1 MVNGLERSIMKIL
14 LQHRVEGEQLER
26 LENIVGDEHTY
37 IMANSRDEIAEEGK
51 DADIFF
57 GFCSEDIF
65 PHLAN
70 IKWIQASSAG
80 MDKHMYPAMRES
92 DVILTNAAGLYG
104 THVADQAFALL
115 LGLAR
120 GIHHFVRNQDRHK
133 WGGSRSPMIEIDGLK
148 IGIVGLGGIGM
159 QMVKRAKGFDMYII
173 GVDAY
178 RTDKPDSVDELL
190 PMDKLVDVMSRVDVV
205 MIACPL
211 TEETLGLINAEN
223 LSAMPPTAYLINVAR
238 GPIIKEDDLIA
249 ILQEGKIAG
258 AGLDVTETEPLADDS
273 PLWDMDNVIITPHA
287 AGGSQHRMRRITEF
301 FLDNLERYLK
311 GEALRNVVDK
321 QLGF

>member
-1 MVNGLERSIMKIL
+1 MKIL
-14 LQHRVEGEQLER
+14 LQHRVEGEQLNR
-26 LENIVGDEHTY
+26 LENILGDEHTY
-37 IMANSRDEIAEEGK
+37 TMAHSREKIAEEGK

-65 PHLAN
+65 PHLVN
-70 IKWIQASSAG
+70 IKWVQASSAG
-80 MDKHMYPAMRES
+80 MDKHMYPAMCES

-115 LGLAR
+115 LGLTR
-120 GIHHFVRNQDRHK
+120 GIHHFVRNQDHHK
-133 WGGSRSPMIEIDGLK
+133 WGGSKSPMIEIDGFR

-159 QMVKRAKGFDMYII
+159 QMVKRAKGFDMRVIA
-173 GVDAY
+173 VDAY
-178 RTDKPDSVDELL
+178 RTEKPDSVDELL
-190 PMDKLVDVMSRVDVV
+190 PMDKLADMMSRVDVV

-211 TEETLGLINAEN
+211 TEETRGLINAEN
-223 LSAMPPTAYLINVAR
+223 LSAMQPTAYLINVAR
-238 GPIIKEDDLIA
+238 GPIVKEDDLIE

-258 AGLDVTETEPLADDS
+258 AGLDVTETEPLADES

-311 GEALRNVVDK
+311 GEDLKNVVDK
-321 QLGF
+321 KLGF

>member
-1 MVNGLERSIMKIL
+1 MKIL
-14 LQHRVEGEQLER
+14 LQHKVEGEQLKR
-26 LENIVGDEHTY
+26 LEDIIGDKHTY
-37 IMANSRDEIAEEGK
+37 VLPISREELVLECE
-51 DADIFF
+51 DTDIFF

-65 PHLAN
+65 PHLSN
-70 IKWIQASSAG
+70 VKWVQASSAG
-80 MDKHMYPAMRES
+80 MDKHMYPNMRES

-115 LGLAR
+115 LGLTR
-120 GIHHFVRNQDRHK
+120 GIHHFVRNQDNHK
-133 WGGSRSPMIEIDGLK
+133 WGGSKSPMIEIDGFK

-159 QMVKRAKGFDMYII
+159 QMVKRARGFDMHVIA
-173 GVDAY
+173 VDAY
-178 RTDKPDSVDELL
+178 RTEKPENVDELL
-190 PMDKLVDVMSRVDVV
+190 PMDKLKDMMSRVDVV

-211 TEETLGLINAEN
+211 TEETRGLINFDN
-223 LSAMPPTAYLINVAR
+223 LSVMQSTAYLINVAR
-238 GPIIKEDDLIA
+238 GPIVNEADLIE
-249 ILQEGKIAG
+249 ILQAGKIGG
-258 AGLDVTETEPLADDS
+258 AGLDVTEIEPLDKES

-311 GEALRNVVDK
+311 GEELVNVVDK

>member
-1 MVNGLERSIMKIL
+1 MKIL

-26 LENIVGDEHTY
+26 LESIIGDEHTY
-37 IMANSRDEIAEEGK
+37 TMSGSRDEIVKEGR
-51 DADIFF
+51 DTDIYF

-65 PHLAN
+65 PHLPN

-80 MDKHMYPAMRES
+80 MDKHMYPAIRES
-92 DVILTNAAGLYG
+92 DVVLTNAAGLYG

-115 LGLAR
+115 LGLTR
-120 GIHHFVRNQDRHK
+120 GIHHFVRNQDNRK
-133 WGGSRSPMIEIDGLK
+133 WGGSKSPMIEIDGFR

-159 QMVKRAKGFDMYII
+159 QMVKRAKGFDMHVV

-178 RTDKPDSVDELL
+178 RTEKPDSVDELL
-190 PMDKLVDVMSRVDVV
+190 PMDKLSDVMSRVDVV

-211 TEETLGLINAEN
+211 TEETRGLINAEN
-223 LSAMPPTAYLINVAR
+223 MSVMQPTAYLINIAR
-238 GPIIKEDDLIA
+238 GPIVKEDDLIE
-249 ILQEGKIAG
+249 ILKAGKIAG
-258 AGLDVTETEPLADDS
+258 AGLDVTETEPLPVDS

-311 GEALRNVVDK
+311 GEELKNVVDK

>member
-1 MVNGLERSIMKIL
+1 MKIL

-26 LENIVGDEHTY
+26 LENIIGDEHTY
-37 IMANSRDEIAEEGK
+37 TMSGSRDEIEKEGK
-51 DADIFF
+51 EADIYF

-65 PHLAN
+65 PHLPN

-80 MDKHMYPAMRES
+80 MDKHMYPAIRES
-92 DVILTNAAGLYG
+92 DVVLTNAAGLYG

-115 LGLAR
+115 LGLTR
-120 GIHHFVRNQDRHK
+120 GIHHFVRNQDNRK
-133 WGGSRSPMIEIDGLK
+133 WGGSKSPMIEIDGFK

-159 QMVKRAKGFDMYII
+159 QMVKRAKGFDMQVI

-178 RTDKPDSVDELL
+178 RTEKPDNVDELL
-190 PMDKLVDVMSRVDVV
+190 PMDKLSDVMSRVDVV

-211 TEETLGLINAEN
+211 TEETRGLINAEN
-223 LSAMPPTAYLINVAR
+223 MSVMQPTAYLINVAR
-238 GPIIKEDDLIA
+238 GPIVKEDDLIE
-249 ILQEGKIAG
+249 ILQAGKIAG
-258 AGLDVTETEPLADDS
+258 AGLDVTETEPLPDDS
-273 PLWDMDNVIITPHA
+273 QLWDMDNVIITPHA

-301 FLDNLERYLK
+301 FLDNLERYLN
-311 GEALRNVVDK
+311 GEELKNVVDK

>member
-1 MVNGLERSIMKIL
+1 MKIL

-26 LENIVGDEHTY
+26 LESIIGAEHTY
-37 IMANSRDEIAEEGK
+37 VTPSSREEIAEEGK
-51 DADIFF
+51 GTDIYF

-65 PHLAN
+65 PLLPN

-80 MDKHMYPAMRES
+80 MDKHVYPAMRES

-115 LGLAR
+115 LGLTR
-120 GIHHFVRNQDRHK
+120 GIHHFTRNQDNHK
-133 WGGSRSPMIEIDGLK
+133 WGGSKSPMIEIDGFK

-159 QMVKRAKGFDMYII
+159 QMAKRAKGFDMYII

-178 RTDKPDSVDELL
+178 RTEKPDNVDELV
-190 PMDKLVDVMSRVDVV
+190 PMSKLTETMSRVDVV

-211 TEETLGLINAEN
+211 TEETLGLINTGN
-223 LSAMPPTAYLINVAR
+223 LSVMQPTAYLINVAR
-238 GPIIKEDDLIA
+238 GPIVKEDDLIE
-249 ILQEGKIAG
+249 ILHAGKIAG
-258 AGLDVTETEPLADDS
+258 AGLDVTETEPLPSES

-311 GEALRNVVDK
+311 GEELKNVVDK